1 MIKNKPQKCSTFTLW
16 SGPWHMAHMDTSVT
30 IYQRIVS
37 LAAFVRRMVYRDIV
51 RPWYV
56 IDSTL
61 IGRVHLYQLDIRV
74 QIVPSHFQAVLFVR
88 SVNNEIDGVSNPWH
102 WPNANKIIHDVTII
116 HITYIRFGMI
126 NIALLFCPCFEVN
139 TCSTW
144 FWWITWLICFKMRHF
159 IKLTKYSV
167 FDEIL

>member
-1 MIKNKPQKCSTFTLW
+1 
-16 SGPWHMAHMDTSVT
+16 MAHMDTSVT

-74 QIVPSHFQAVLFVR
+74 QIVPSHFQALLFVR
-88 SVNNEIDGVSNPWH
+88 SVNNEIYGVSNP
-102 WPNANKIIHDVTII
+102 
-116 HITYIRFGMI
+116 
-126 NIALLFCPCFEVN
+126 
-139 TCSTW
+139 
-144 FWWITWLICFKMRHF
+144 
-159 IKLTKYSV
+159 
-167 FDEIL
+167 